1 MGFKGIV
8 SVQTYTYKIDEMW
21 HFMQR
26 ALCQLEDLN
35 LIKMITVATL

>member
-8 SVQTYTYKIDEMW
+8 SVQTYTHKIDEMW

-26 ALCQLEDLN
+26 PLCQLEDLN
-35 LIKMITVATL
+35 LIQMILVATL